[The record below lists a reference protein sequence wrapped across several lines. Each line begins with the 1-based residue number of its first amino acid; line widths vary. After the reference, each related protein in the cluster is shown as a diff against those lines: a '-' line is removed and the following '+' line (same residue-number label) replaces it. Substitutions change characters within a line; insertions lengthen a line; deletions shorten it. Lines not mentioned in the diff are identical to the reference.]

1 MWSGRPVV
9 DVPCPTC
16 RGTTGTHR
24 QLLRM
29 FWCLTAEEG
38 AAGASLIRAEG
49 VCGNSLLSLT
59 ADFELLALPITLQ
72 QTPRH
77 GE

>member
-1 MWSGRPVV
+1 MDVARP
-9 DVPCPTC
+9 
-16 RGTTGTHR
+16 H
-24 QLLRM
+24 LLRHHQDAEAAA
-29 FWCLTAEEG
+29 WDVLVSPSREEG

-49 VCGNSLLSLT
+49 VHGNSLLLTLT
-59 ADFELLALPITLQ
+59 ADFELLPLPITLQ